1 MLFAVNACVILTC
14 KTDGMKYYRASF
26 ECFCERET
34 IIPGV
39 SVAFVSVF
47 FKPHITY
54 LSLCSP
60 CTLIWPLQLTGCS
73 KPLSLLRAHA
83 LSLSL
88 WLVLKGH
95 FSRNLL
101 LFALHQNNM
110 QTLADKRMPQCT
122 VLFILFNKL
131 PLQNSQQLSP
141 SSFTIRKS
149 MYKSAA
155 CSETCIR
162 SCHTKVVL
170 NRTQTRSIRKQDYF
184 QFHTKKVVFVV
195 VCKQNMN
202 LFLNHT
208 KQDHNTFKIMFK
220 YTVLFTTAGVFW
232 KSKKKKETVLTKS
245 QTHFQHSKS
254 VLAPVSI
261 IQRFFS

>member
-1 MLFAVNACVILTC
+1 MTFAANWLF
-14 KTDGMKYYRASF
+14 KTS
-26 ECFCERET
+26 
-34 IIPGV
+34 
-39 SVAFVSVF
+39 
-47 FKPHITY
+47 
-54 LSLCSP
+54 LSLAR
-60 CTLIWPLQLTGCS
+60 TRTF
-73 KPLSLLRAHA
+73 
-83 LSLSL
+83 SLSL

-110 QTLADKRMPQCT
+110 QTPADKRMPQCT

-184 QFHTKKVVFVV
+184 QFHTKKVVFVI

-202 LFLNHT
+202 VLKSHKARSQYIQNYVQVYRPVHNSRCILK
-208 KQDHNTFKIMFK
+208 KQEKGNGFD
-220 YTVLFTTAGVFW
+220 
-232 KSKKKKETVLTKS
+232 
-245 QTHFQHSKS
+245 
-254 VLAPVSI
+254 
-261 IQRFFS
+261 